1 MKRHGGHG
9 TDQMVQGLMSEGVV
23 VEQWDGQLAEPGCS
37 ALEQQEIEEQPSP
50 MFSNS
55 TCLLI
60 FIIVCMNKYQSI
72 MF

>member
-23 VEQWDGQLAEPGCS
+23 EQGWTISRTRLLCTRSSYGT
-37 ALEQQEIEEQPSP
+37 EEQPSP